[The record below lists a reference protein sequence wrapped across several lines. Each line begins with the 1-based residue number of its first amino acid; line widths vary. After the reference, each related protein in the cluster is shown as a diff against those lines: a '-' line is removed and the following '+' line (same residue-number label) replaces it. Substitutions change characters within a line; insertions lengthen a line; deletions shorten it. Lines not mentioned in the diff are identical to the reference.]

1 MEATAQNSLLLSQ
14 RVRKAQKQ
22 LLFGSLR
29 KKLTIEV
36 IEYCSVI
43 EKNGI
48 RPFAATWMDLEIII
62 FSDLNQKKTNIIWYH
77 LHVGSKTIIQ
87 IFTKQKQTHTHK
99 KQTYGYQRGN
109 TGVGD
114 G

>member
-1 MEATAQNSLLLSQ
+1 MEATAQNSLLVSQ

-29 KKLTIEV
+29 KKLAIEV
-36 IEYCSVI
+36 TEYYSVI

-62 FSDLNQKKTNIIWYH
+62 FSDLNQKKTNIWYH
-77 LHVGSKTIIQ
+77 LHVESKTII
-87 IFTKQKQTHTHK
+87 
-99 KQTYGYQRGN
+99 
-109 TGVGD
+109 
-114 G
+114 